1 MRLPIK
7 ISQRAAI
14 LFCLLLLTTT
24 IVNSRVHAED
34 HFSVKEYN
42 EFHDVIRPLQ
52 HEALPSKDF
61 QRIRTNAAEL
71 VKRGKAIVQVG
82 LPSGTPSKDQEGF
95 RIELKK
101 FEGALGNFS
110 KHAQDG
116 TDAQLAASF
125 SAVHDSF
132 ETLAEML
139 PRK

>member
-1 MRLPIK
+1 VRLITQV
-7 ISQRAAI
+7 SI
-14 LFCLLLLTTT
+14 LFCLLLLSAT
-24 IVNSRVHAED
+24 IVSNRADAED

-42 EFHDVIRPLQ
+42 QFHDVLHPLE
-52 HEALPSKDF
+52 HEALPKKDF

-82 LPSGTPSKDQEGF
+82 LPSGTPAQHHEEF
-95 RIELKK
+95 RKELKK
-101 FEGALGNFS
+101 FAGALGDFG

-116 TDAQLAASF
+116 TDAQLEASF

-132 ETLAEML
+132 EMLVGML

>member
-1 MRLPIK
+1 MRLVPRF
-7 ISQRAAI
+7 SRQAAI
-14 LFCLLLLTTT
+14 LFCLLLLPATVLT
-24 IVNSRVHAED
+24 NRADAEE

-42 EFHDVIRPLQ
+42 QFHDVLHPLE
-52 HEALPSKDF
+52 HEALPKKDF

-82 LPSGTPSKDQEGF
+82 LPSGTPAQHHEEF
-95 RIELKK
+95 RKELKK
-101 FEGALGNFS
+101 FAGALGDFG

-116 TDAQLAASF
+116 TDAQLEASF

-132 ETLAEML
+132 EMLVGML

>member
-1 MRLPIK
+1 MRLITQV
-7 ISQRAAI
+7 SI
-14 LFCLLLLTTT
+14 LFCLLLLSAT
-24 IVNSRVHAED
+24 IVSNRADAED

-42 EFHDVIRPLQ
+42 QFHDVLHPLE
-52 HEALPSKDF
+52 HEALPKKDF

-82 LPSGTPSKDQEGF
+82 LPSGTPAQHHEEF
-95 RIELKK
+95 RKELKK
-101 FEGALGNFS
+101 FAGALGDFG

-116 TDAQLAASF
+116 TDAQLEASF

-132 ETLAEML
+132 EMLVGML

>member
-1 MRLPIK
+1 MRLITQV
-7 ISQRAAI
+7 SI
-14 LFCLLLLTTT
+14 LFCLLLLSAT
-24 IVNSRVHAED
+24 IVSSRAGAED

-42 EFHDVIRPLQ
+42 QFHDVLHPLE
-52 HEALPSKDF
+52 HEALPKKDF

-82 LPSGTPSKDQEGF
+82 LPSGTPAKHHEEF
-95 RIELKK
+95 RKELKK
-101 FEGALGNFS
+101 FEGALGDFS

-116 TDAQLAASF
+116 TDAQLEASF

-132 ETLAEML
+132 EMLVGML

>member
-1 MRLPIK
+1 VRSLIK
-7 ISQRAAI
+7 ISGHAA
-14 LFCLLLLTTT
+14 FMFGLLLLSTAFLA
-24 IVNSRVHAED
+24 NRAGAEE

-42 EFHDVIRPLQ
+42 QFHDVLHPLE
-52 HEALPSKDF
+52 HEALPKKDF

-82 LPSGTPSKDQEGF
+82 LPSGTPAKHHEEF
-95 RIELKK
+95 RKELKK
-101 FEGALGNFS
+101 FEGALGDFS

-116 TDAQLAASF
+116 TDAQLEASF

-132 ETLAEML
+132 EMLVGML

>member
-1 MRLPIK
+1 MRLVPRF
-7 ISQRAAI
+7 SRQAAI
-14 LFCLLLLTTT
+14 LFCLLLLSAT
-24 IVNSRVHAED
+24 IVSNRADAEE

-42 EFHDVIRPLQ
+42 QFHDVLHPLE
-52 HEALPSKDF
+52 HEALPKKDF

-82 LPSGTPSKDQEGF
+82 LPSGTPAQHHEEF
-95 RIELKK
+95 RNELKK
-101 FEGALGNFS
+101 FAGALGDFG

-116 TDAQLAASF
+116 TDAQLEASF

-132 ETLAEML
+132 EMLVGML

>member
-1 MRLPIK
+1 M
-7 ISQRAAI
+7 AF
-14 LFCLLLLTTT
+14 LFCLLLLPAT
-24 IVNSRVHAED
+24 VLNVRAGAAD

-42 EFHDVIRPLQ
+42 EFHDVLRPLQ
-52 HEALPSKDF
+52 HEALPTKDF

-82 LPSGTPSKDQEGF
+82 LPSGTTSKNQEEF
-95 RIELKK
+95 RRELKK
-101 FEGALGNFS
+101 FEGALGDFS

-116 TDAQLAASF
+116 TDAQLEASF

-132 ETLAEML
+132 EMLAEML

>member
-1 MRLPIK
+1 MRLI
-7 ISQRAAI
+7 IQVSI
-14 LFCLLLLTTT
+14 LFCLLLLSAT
-24 IVNSRVHAED
+24 IVSNRADAEE

-42 EFHDVIRPLQ
+42 QFHDVLHPLE
-52 HEALPSKDF
+52 HEALPKKDF

-82 LPSGTPSKDQEGF
+82 LPSGTPAQHHEEF
-95 RIELKK
+95 RKELKK
-101 FEGALGNFS
+101 FAGALGDFG

-116 TDAQLAASF
+116 TDAQLEASF

-132 ETLAEML
+132 EMLVGML

>member
-1 MRLPIK
+1 MRLITQV
-7 ISQRAAI
+7 SI
-14 LFCLLLLTTT
+14 LFCLLLLSAT
-24 IVNSRVHAED
+24 IVSNRVDAED

-42 EFHDVIRPLQ
+42 QFHDVLHPLE
-52 HEALPSKDF
+52 HEALPKKDF

-82 LPSGTPSKDQEGF
+82 LPSGTPAQHHEEF
-95 RIELKK
+95 RKELKK
-101 FEGALGNFS
+101 FAGALGDFG

-116 TDAQLAASF
+116 TDAQLEASF

-132 ETLAEML
+132 EMLVGML